1 MSANAYIHT
10 IQETITGLEKNSMTE
25 ITKTAAAMAE
35 SIKAGRAVY
44 YYGSGHSALPVLDVY
59 PRYGSFV
66 GIQPIHDP
74 RLTWTNVMGPGGTP
88 ELLWLERQEGY
99 VANVM
104 RSYEI
109 TPEDT
114 MIVFSHGG
122 LNAAAIE
129 MAMIGK
135 EKGAT
140 VVAVTSMQNYRANPP
155 HHSSGKKLA
164 DVADI
169 VIDNGAP
176 PEDAVVSIPNWEEPV
191 AASSTVMTVVISMA
205 LLAETAKILS
215 GEGIY
220 SPTFASPNVVTD
232 PDHDYKVYE
241 KYKEF
246 HKSISGY

>member
-1 MSANAYIHT
+1 MSANAYMHI
-10 IQETITGLEKNSMTE
+10 IQKMINDLEKNDMTG
-25 ITKTAAAMAE
+25 ITKTANAMAE
-35 SIKAGRAVY
+35 SIKNGRAVY

-109 TPEDT
+109 MPEDT

-164 DVADI
+164 DIADI

-176 PEDAVVSIPNWEEPV
+176 PEDAVVSIPDWEEPV

-215 GEGIY
+215 SEGIY

-232 PDHDYKVYE
+232 PNHDYKVYE

-246 HKSISGY
+246 HKLISGY